1 MEKNDEIHDNTQ
13 KCKCNINLKEL
24 ICLLS
29 IPIIILFFL
38 ILGICICNN
47 SQPKSILASQ
57 VTTNDPFVRGFS
69 PINFY
74 ANTIK
79 VGNDIT
85 HEEGSTDF
93 ILNSPGI
100 YQISYQVLGDLES
113 SAQSRFQFSVAIEQ
127 DGSFLDTTE
136 STSPLLD
143 KPNRMTLSNTLLVKV
158 TNSSTI
164 KLLGLSL
171 ENVKYTRATIYIV
184 KNSDEIE

>member
-100 YQISYQVLGDLES
+100 YQISYQIFGERQTFGTYNFNAVILVNGVVLD
-113 SAQSRFQFSVAIEQ
+113 
-127 DGSFLDTTE
+127 DTQNET
-136 STSPLLD
+136 PILKD
-143 KPNRMTLSNTLLVKV
+143 NVINRMTKTSTVILRLNAGDTLQLG
-158 TNSSTI
+158 TI
-164 KLLGLSL
+164 TV
-171 ENVKYTRATIYIV
+171 EDIIFDRARIDIEKIY
-184 KNSDEIE
+184 

>member
-57 VTTNDPFVRGFS
+57 VTKNDPFVRGFS

-184 KNSDEIE
+184 KISDEIE